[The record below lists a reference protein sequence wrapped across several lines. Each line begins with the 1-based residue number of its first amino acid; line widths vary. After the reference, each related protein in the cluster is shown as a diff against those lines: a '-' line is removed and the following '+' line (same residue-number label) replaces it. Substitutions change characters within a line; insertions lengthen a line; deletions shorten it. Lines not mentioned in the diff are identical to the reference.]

1 MDSETRRPG
10 HSEKAPFSPGE
21 LVVYA
26 NISAAKLKQV
36 NLLLRG
42 EVTWEPNTT
51 KNLQLGDQR
60 VSPLQLS

>member
-1 MDSETRRPG
+1 MDEKVDSETRRPG

-21 LVVYA
+21 LVVY
-26 NISAAKLKQV
+26 AAKLKQV